1 MLRASTIRGPD
12 LGDGWAPFLTAWDA
26 LADLEDDDSPELRLR
41 GKWADLLPSVPE
53 GRNYLHFTERGD
65 GPPLFGWRRRYW
77 NFLLKLAKDQPSCDS
92 DRATGPR
99 NRALSLE
106 EQEVVGHGAVP
117 IADYARWVS
126 GSRRGQ
132 QRTAPGRKCGSVSAR
147 GALLQG
153 LAIRQRFFKDAR
165 VGDLTPSLLPL
176 RRGPAPPAAGQWP
189 RFQPST
195 FNWKDRS
202 TPTRAPERARSPASR
217 SPDRSRPL
225 MDYRR
230 YRVSARDRAPL
241 LDFIS
246 QALEPRVHG
255 SSRVV
260 PTEAPFTL
268 SFEAPDGERLGII
281 AYAFLANSRRT
292 LNRPSDEHRFQV
304 KYGSRDGDLHEVWQ
318 DPFGLYTTIL
328 VGINPEL
335 GFFVGADP
343 LLHSP
348 TRFFISIEFKDRDVQ
363 TILASGWSVR
373 ERAKRSGGYDEPVE
387 IMVGGTMSSFLRY
400 IRFERAA
407 RGLDAGHRALL
418 AEKLAEPLIPR
429 DRVRGDGE
437 APRATR
443 DAIHELSVELDLP
456 AMEILDLIESAPRL
470 KMAVRGWVAEVH
482 LQRLLEVLQGISEC
496 ARLEEDGAP
505 DIRVRLMHP
514 VPSTQSA
521 RTSYERGWQM
531 ARRASTSSVPGP
543 PRQIPAPG
551 STGLRTSR
559 SSRRVYTRAR
569 SIGSS
574 ATR

>member
-1 MLRASTIRGPD
+1 
-12 LGDGWAPFLTAWDA
+12 
-26 LADLEDDDSPELRLR
+26 
-41 GKWADLLPSVPE
+41 
-53 GRNYLHFTERGD
+53 
-65 GPPLFGWRRRYW
+65 
-77 NFLLKLAKDQPSCDS
+77 
-92 DRATGPR
+92 
-99 NRALSLE
+99 
-106 EQEVVGHGAVP
+106 
-117 IADYARWVS
+117 
-126 GSRRGQ
+126 
-132 QRTAPGRKCGSVSAR
+132 
-147 GALLQG
+147 
-153 LAIRQRFFKDAR
+153 
-165 VGDLTPSLLPL
+165 
-176 RRGPAPPAAGQWP
+176 
-189 RFQPST
+189 
-195 FNWKDRS
+195 
-202 TPTRAPERARSPASR
+202 
-217 SPDRSRPL
+217 

-246 QALEPRVHG
+246 QALESCGCTVLRV
-255 SSRVV
+255 SS
-260 PTEAPFTL
+260 PTEAPFRL

-304 KYGSRDGDLHEVWQ
+304 KYGSRDGDLHELWQ

-363 TILASGWSVR
+363 TILASGWSVW

-482 LQRLLEVLQGISEC
+482 LQRLLEVLPGISEC

-505 DIRVRLMHP
+505 DIRVRLDGSRPIHLECKNVLRARLADGTPRVDFQRTRASKADPCSRFYRPEDFEIVAACLHP
-514 VPSTQSA
+514 CTEHWEFRYALTRGLDPHA
-521 RTSYERGWQM
+521 RCAGRLSNLVRLDGRWSDDPAETL
-531 ARRASTSSVPGP
+531 RRALGV
-543 PRQIPAPG
+543 
-551 STGLRTSR
+551 
-559 SSRRVYTRAR
+559 
-569 SIGSS
+569 
-574 ATR
+574 